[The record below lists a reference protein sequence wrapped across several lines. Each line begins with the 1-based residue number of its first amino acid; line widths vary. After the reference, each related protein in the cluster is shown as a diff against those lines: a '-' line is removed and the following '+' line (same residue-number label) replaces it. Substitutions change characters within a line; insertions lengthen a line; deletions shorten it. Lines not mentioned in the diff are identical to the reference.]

1 MAVKHKKTAGAARQS
16 DPAIIDCPDWDDI
29 HLYGIGSVFTLGF
42 VEVSYNPSGST
53 LNVTGT
59 RVTGSSL
66 GYWLINITLD
76 MSGLPVS
83 DADDF
88 FVHVMGQQ
96 LSLNS
101 NLQWQAS
108 VGQSGSGTLT
118 FIQNGSPALPSESF
132 KARLMISIEVVE
144 A

>member
-1 MAVKHKKTAGAARQS
+1 MAIKHKKTAGAARQS
-16 DPAIIDCPDWDDI
+16 DPAIIDGPDWDDN

-42 VEVSYNPSGST
+42 VEVNYYQST
-53 LNVTGT
+53 NTINVTGT

-66 GYWLINITLD
+66 GAGQINITLD
-76 MSGLPVS
+76 MSGLPIS

-88 FVHVMGQQ
+88 DVHVIGQQ

-101 NLQWQAS
+101 NLEWQAS
-108 VGQSGSGTLT
+108 AGQNGVCTLT
-118 FIQNGSPALPSESF
+118 FIQSGASALPAASF
-132 KARLMISIEVVE
+132 GARLMISIEVVS

>member
-16 DPAIIDCPDWDDI
+16 DPAIIDGPDWDDD

-42 VEVSYNPSGST
+42 VEVNYYQST
-53 LNVTGT
+53 NTINVTGT

-66 GYWLINITLD
+66 GAGQINITLD
-76 MSGLPVS
+76 MSGLPIS
-83 DADDF
+83 AADDYN
-88 FVHVMGQQ
+88 VHVIGQQ
-96 LSLNS
+96 MSLNS

-108 VGQSGSGTLT
+108 VGQNGAGTLT
-118 FIQNGSPALPSESF
+118 FIQSGSSALPSASF
-132 KARLMISIEVVE
+132 WARLMVSVEVVP

>member
-16 DPAIIDCPDWDDI
+16 DPAIIDCPDWDDN

-42 VEVSYNPSGST
+42 VDVSYHPSGST
-53 LNVTGT
+53 LNVSGT

-66 GYWLINITLD
+66 GSGVINITLD
-76 MSGLPVS
+76 MSGLPIS
-83 DADDF
+83 DADVF

-101 NLQWQAS
+101 NLQWQATA
-108 VGQSGSGTLT
+108 GQNGACALL
-118 FIQNGSPALPSESF
+118 FIQGGASALPSASF
-132 KARLMISIEVVE
+132 WARLMISIEVVQ

>member
-16 DPAIIDCPDWDDI
+16 DPAIIDCPDWDDN

-42 VEVSYNPSGST
+42 VDVSYHPSGST

-66 GYWLINITLD
+66 GSGVINITLD

-101 NLQWQAS
+101 NLQWQAA
-108 VGQSGSGTLT
+108 VGQNGSGTLT
-118 FIQNGSPALPSESF
+118 FIQNGSSALPSASF
-132 KARLMISIEVVE
+132 QARLMISIEVVE